1 MVHREFN
8 QQHFNEIL
16 MKEIIFSLLFA
27 FGMLMVNVTPTKADT
42 TDQVSELT
50 IDRFYDDVKSLGQ
63 SAGIKLDSVV
73 TKATRIA
80 GETIENLW
88 TILVQQQRVKGY
100 TQLFI
105 LLIGIF
111 LLFNISKWILAVYN
125 NLEDD
130 ADSIGNIM
138 LLITLIVV
146 SILIIIY
153 NYLHLLTITTGIF
166 NPEYGALID
175 LYNIANGLLKP

>member
-1 MVHREFN
+1 
-8 QQHFNEIL
+8 
-16 MKEIIFSLLFA
+16 MKKFIFSLLFA

-105 LLIGIF
+105 LLIGVF
-111 LLFNISKWILAVYN
+111 LLFNISKWILVLYKD
-125 NLEDD
+125 LEDD
-130 ADSIGNIM
+130 ADSLTGIFMM
-138 LLITLIVV
+138 LILCAIA
-146 SILIIIY
+146 ILIIVY

>member
-1 MVHREFN
+1 
-8 QQHFNEIL
+8 
-16 MKEIIFSLLFA
+16 MKKFIFSLLFA

-50 IDRFYDDVKSLGQ
+50 IDRFYDDVKSIGQ

-105 LLIGIF
+105 LLIGVF
-111 LLFNISKWILAVYN
+111 LLFNISKWILVLYKD
-125 NLEDD
+125 LEDD
-130 ADSIGNIM
+130 ADSLTGIFMM
-138 LLITLIVV
+138 LILCAIA
-146 SILIIIY
+146 ILIIVY

>member
-1 MVHREFN
+1 
-8 QQHFNEIL
+8 
-16 MKEIIFSLLFA
+16 
-27 FGMLMVNVTPTKADT
+27 MVNVTPTKADT

-105 LLIGIF
+105 LLIGVF
-111 LLFNISKWILAVYN
+111 LLFNISKWILVLYKD
-125 NLEDD
+125 LEDD
-130 ADSIGNIM
+130 ADSLTGIFMM
-138 LLITLIVV
+138 LILCAIA
-146 SILIIIY
+146 ILIIVY